1 MLNHNLVWYGYSE
14 IFFFVKHLKKILTC
28 IWNFVNI
35 HSEKE
40 EDFLGSTWRKFL
52 SVFEICEYLFRKRGG
67 FFVKRLKKIAKCIWN
82 LWISIP
88 QKRVDFS
95 WSAWRNFLS
104 VLRICEYPLPKK
116 RRNIMYYY
124 YIFSLRVGGRV
135 FFSPLFVAIT
145 WRQFKKRHVI
155 HTKDF
160 FFWKESPKF
169 AKFWGKNNLKLSY
182 SIGCGQNIAS
192 FQNV

>member
-1 MLNHNLVWYGYSE
+1 MVRLFRN
-14 IFFFVKHLKKILTC
+14 FFLREALEENSYMYLEFCEYPFQKRGGFFGKHLKKIP
-28 IWNFVNI
+28 
-35 HSEKE
+35 
-40 EDFLGSTWRKFL
+40 
-52 SVFEICEYLFRKRGG
+52 
-67 FFVKRLKKIAKCIWN
+67 KCIRN

-88 QKRVDFS
+88 EKRRIFCEALEENCQVYLEFVNIY
-95 WSAWRNFLS
+95 SAKEGGFFMKCLKKIPKCTRNFWIS
-104 VLRICEYPLPKK
+104 IPKK

-124 YIFSLRVGGRV
+124 YIFSLRVGSRV

-145 WRQFKKRHVI
+145 WRQWKKKRHVI

-182 SIGCGQNIAS
+182 IIGCGQNIAS

>member
-1 MLNHNLVWYGYSE
+1 MLNHNLVWYGYSR

-67 FFVKRLKKIAKCIWN
+67 FFVKRLKKIAKCIQN

-135 FFSPLFVAIT
+135 FFSPSFCGRHLATI
-145 WRQFKKRHVI
+145 KK
-155 HTKDF
+155 KACNSYKGF
-160 FFWKESPKF
+160 FFLKEIPQICQILRKEQF
-169 AKFWGKNNLKLSY
+169 E
-182 SIGCGQNIAS
+182 IVI
-192 FQNV
+192 

>member
-1 MLNHNLVWYGYSE
+1 MYLE
-14 IFFFVKHLKKILTC
+14 F
-28 IWNFVNI
+28 
-35 HSEKE
+35 
-40 EDFLGSTWRKFL
+40 
-52 SVFEICEYLFRKRGG
+52 CEYPFRKRGG
-67 FFVKRLKKIAKCIWN
+67 FFGKHLKKIPKCIWN

-88 QKRVDFS
+88 EKRRIFCEALEENCQVYSEFVNIYSTKEVDFS

-145 WRQFKKRHVI
+145 WWQLKKRHVI